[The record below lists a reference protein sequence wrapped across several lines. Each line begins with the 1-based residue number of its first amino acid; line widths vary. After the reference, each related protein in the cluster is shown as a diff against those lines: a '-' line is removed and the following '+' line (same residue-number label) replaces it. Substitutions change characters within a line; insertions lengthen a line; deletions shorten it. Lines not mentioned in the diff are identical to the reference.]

1 MGFLKRLLGFGTT
14 VAGTVAAV
22 KVSEKV
28 KENNPN
34 GVQDVNGDGKV
45 DYKDYVIETKKAAK
59 ETYDEFMHERKAAQK
74 NFKEGYRFWYESRIP
89 SCISLF
95 PPLFLFS
102 PKRKSGKKRHSKMN
116 LWRIPFVY

>member
-45 DYKDYVIETKKAAK
+45 DY
-59 ETYDEFMHERKAAQK
+59 
-74 NFKEGYRFWYESRIP
+74 
-89 SCISLF
+89 
-95 PPLFLFS
+95 
-102 PKRKSGKKRHSKMN
+102 
-116 LWRIPFVY
+116 